1 MPNTWIVKNI
11 PSFHH
16 DQIIMATLKQQRAKF
31 TLSTQ
36 VTYLNCAYMSPLLKT
51 VEKQGMAGIMKKRNP
66 TSVSPKDFF
75 TDTEKLRK
83 EFAKLIQ
90 AEAPRIVIIPSVSY
104 GMANVMNNLKVSAK
118 DNIVVAAE
126 QFPSNYYPWQRLQAD
141 TGVQIKIISAPETK
155 TNRGKQW
162 NERLLEAI
170 DSTTKLVALGHVHW
184 ADGTKFNLKAIRART
199 REVGARLVIDGT
211 QSVGALPFSVKE
223 IQPDAL
229 ICAGYKWLMGPYSI
243 GLAYYGES
251 FDKGKPVEENWIN
264 RLSSENFAALVNYQP
279 EYQPGALRYEVGEHS
294 NFILVPMMLEAL
306 KQINQWKPKAIQDYC
321 KSITQKPIA
330 LLREAGFWI
339 EEEGARGYHL
349 FGIRLPEGADMEA
362 VKKRIIKNKISVS
375 FRGNAIRVSPHLYNT
390 ESDMMKLAK
399 ALIGK

>member
-1 MPNTWIVKNI
+1 MTK
-11 PSFHH
+11 
-16 DQIIMATLKQQRAKF
+16 LKQQRARF
-31 TLSTQ
+31 TLSAQ
-36 VTYLNCAYMSPLLKT
+36 VTYLNCAYMSPLLKS
-51 VEKQGMAGIMKKRNP
+51 VEKQGIAGIIKKRNP
-66 TSVSPKDFF
+66 TSVTPHVFF
-75 TDTEKLRK
+75 NETDQLRK

-90 AEAPRIVIIPSVSY
+90 AESSRIVVIPSVSY
-104 GMANVMNNLKVSAK
+104 GMANVMNNLKVSSS

-126 QFPSNYYPWQRLQAD
+126 QFPSNYYPWQRLQVD
-141 TGVQIKIISAPETK
+141 TGVQLKIVSAPEIK
-155 TNRGKQW
+155 INRGKLW

-170 DSTTKLVALGHVHW
+170 DTHTKLVALGHVHW

-243 GLAYYGES
+243 GMAYYGES
-251 FDKGKPVEENWIN
+251 FDNGKPVEENWIN
-264 RLSSENFAALVNYQP
+264 RLNSENFAALVNYQP

-294 NFILVPMMLEAL
+294 NFILVPMMLQAL
-306 KQINQWKPKAIQDYC
+306 KQINQWKPKAIQEYC
-321 KSITQKPIA
+321 KAITQKPLA

-339 EEEGARGYHL
+339 EDESARGYHL
-349 FGIRLPEGADMEA
+349 FGIRMPEGVDMES

-375 FRGNAIRVSPHLYNT
+375 FRGNAIRISPHLYNT
-390 ESDMMKLAK
+390 ENDLMKLVK